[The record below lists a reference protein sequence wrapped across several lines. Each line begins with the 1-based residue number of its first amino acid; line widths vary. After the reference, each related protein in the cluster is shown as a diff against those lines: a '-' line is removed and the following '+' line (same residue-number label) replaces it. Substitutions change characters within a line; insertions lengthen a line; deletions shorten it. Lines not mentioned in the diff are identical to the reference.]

1 MRLSLSRAGFAVFVV
16 VNLLVVNFASGA
28 AAQTGQGTQKNAGAQ
43 KANVQKDAPAKKPAP
58 KRTDEEEET
67 NVESDSE
74 QQGPEDVLK
83 VETDLVT
90 VPVIATDR
98 DDVYVPDLRQDE
110 FTVYEDGVKQEIVFF
125 ATVSAP
131 FHVVLM
137 IDTSASTQ
145 EKLRQI
151 QSAAVSFVEE
161 LQPEDKVKVISFDDK
176 IRDSGEFT
184 SDHTV
189 LNAAIRRTAPGRGTK
204 LYDAMTLALGSL
216 RRVRTRKAVV
226 IFTDGVDWH
235 SDRARYEDNIRALEE
250 SGIIVY
256 PIRYDTRLDT
266 ERIARQQAEGGGRV
280 DLGEIFG
287 TGSSRGKT
295 TPTATG
301 GSPFPDA
308 SGSTSRRGGTT
319 PTTVPGGDG
328 IPLPDGGG
336 GIGSRLPPI
345 ISPRRTDTNGRRGG
359 EDPNIDV
366 DPQSPRNRRGTGTTT
381 WPDDRDDD
389 RVGADQRY
397 PRAKTTSS
405 GRNDPA
411 TDTRS
416 NDSITN
422 MLNMA
427 YLTADGYL
435 KDLAVKTGGEL
446 YRADTLLN
454 LADVFSQ
461 IAAELRTQYSIGYYP
476 SNRERDG
483 KYRKIQVRTTRKD
496 ISVRARPGYRT
507 PKEGQK

>member
-1 MRLSLSRAGFAVFVV
+1 MRLSLARAGFAVFVV
-16 VNLLVVNFASGA
+16 VNLLVVNFAAGA
-28 AAQTGQGTQKNAGAQ
+28 AAQTGQGAQKNVGAQ
-43 KANVQKDAPAKKPAP
+43 KANVQRDAPAKKPAT
-58 KRTDEEEET
+58 KKADEDEETEA
-67 NVESDSE
+67 ESTSE

-83 VETDLVT
+83 VETDLVA

-110 FTVYEDGVKQEIVFF
+110 FTVYEDGVKQEVVFF

-151 QSAAVSFVEE
+151 QSAAISFVEE
-161 LQPEDKVKVISFDDK
+161 LQPGDKVKVISFDDK

-189 LNAAIRRTAPGRGTK
+189 LNAAIRRTAPGKGTK

-216 RRVRTRKAVV
+216 GRVRTRKAVV

-235 SDRARYEDNIRALEE
+235 SDGARYEDNIRALEE

-266 ERIARQQAEGGGRV
+266 ERIARQQAESGQRV

-301 GSPFPDA
+301 GSPFPD
-308 SGSTSRRGGTT
+308 SGSTSRRGGAT

-359 EDPNIDV
+359 DDPNIDI
-366 DPQSPRNRRGTGTTT
+366 DPQSPRNRRGTGTS
-381 WPDDRDDD
+381 WPDDRDDGS
-389 RVGADQRY
+389 VGADRRY
-397 PRAKTTSS
+397 PRTTTTTSG
-405 GRNDPA
+405 GRDGSA
-411 TDTRS
+411 TGTRS

-435 KDLAVKTGGEL
+435 KDLADKSGGEL

-476 SNRERDG
+476 SNRARDG

-496 ISVRARPGYRT
+496 VSVRARPGYRT
-507 PKEGQK
+507 PTERQK